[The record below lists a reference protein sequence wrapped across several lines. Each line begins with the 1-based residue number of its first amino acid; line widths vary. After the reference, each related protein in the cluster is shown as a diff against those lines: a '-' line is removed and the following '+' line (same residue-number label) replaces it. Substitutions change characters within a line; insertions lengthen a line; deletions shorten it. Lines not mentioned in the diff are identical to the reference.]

1 MGSRQLAVV
10 MAPHLER
17 ADALA
22 HSFHG
27 EALFIAVD
35 QDGLYGGLQIFL
47 TNDDWILRNLMFN
60 VGCFVAQPR
69 LLVWVGVRWKHL
81 KSDPPFLFGFNTLC
95 QTRRRAHPLTSAWRN
110 VKKRDHVGK
119 HEGAAIWNADS
130 SIGSALVRRGRNK
143 RHPDASRLGLSPI
156 ATTV

>member
-1 MGSRQLAVV
+1 VLVSGRFSTPVLPDVWALLDYVWTTRRIALQRADRARIGCSIATLLTMGSRQLAVV

-22 HSFHG
+22 HSLHG
-27 EALFIAVD
+27 EALFISVD

-69 LLVWVGVRWKHL
+69 LLVWVGVR
-81 KSDPPFLFGFNTLC
+81 
-95 QTRRRAHPLTSAWRN
+95 
-110 VKKRDHVGK
+110 
-119 HEGAAIWNADS
+119 
-130 SIGSALVRRGRNK
+130 
-143 RHPDASRLGLSPI
+143 
-156 ATTV
+156 